1 MGGAMKP
8 ISPLLA
14 AAGLATLLSCGGGGG
29 GGGGSPPTVV
39 GTTPANGATA
49 VALSAGLTVTFS
61 EAMDCSTL
69 TTSTLGETL
78 EGNSVAGTVAC
89 NGTQATFTPSAPLA
103 PDLSYTAAV
112 QTGAKSGSGIALAAL
127 FTWNFTTAGVAGSA
141 PTVVATTPAMSTTGV
156 PVTSGLTV
164 TFSEPM
170 NCSTLST
177 TTLGESVGGVSVAGT
192 VACSGAQATFTPS
205 ASLAADTTYVA
216 AVQAGV
222 LSTSGLALATTY
234 TWSFMT
240 ASSGNQCGS
249 GTGGGTIY
257 VADFGNDRVVSMDD
271 MCGDNWTTLTEL
283 PGAGSNALGDAQ
295 DIFVA
300 SSGEIYIADTFNN
313 RIIRMDDMSGTNWT
327 SLGGTAPGTGI
338 NEFTTPRAVFVD
350 SMGRIY
356 VTDGFDFARIVRFD
370 DMTGAGWTTF
380 PANGD
385 PAAFSSLWGLFVDA
399 TFHIYVVDND
409 GSNMGVSRIVR
420 MDDMSGTGATPLG
433 TYGSGVNQFA
443 RPWGISV
450 DSTGHIYV
458 ADQSNQRIV
467 RIDDISGTNWTTLGT
482 IGTGTGQFFAPNGIY
497 VDGAGHIYVADSGGQ
512 GEGYGAD
519 DRIVRMDDM
528 DGTNWT
534 TLGQLGDGVKE
545 FTQPVSVW
553 VH

>member
-1 MGGAMKP
+1 MKP
-8 ISPLLA
+8 IPALLA
-14 AAGLATLLSCGGGGG
+14 AVSFAVLLGCGGGGG
-29 GGGGSPPTVV
+29 GSGGSAPTVV
-39 GTTPANGATA
+39 STTPANGATA
-49 VALSAGLTVTFS
+49 LALNAALTVTFS

-69 TTSTLGETL
+69 TTATLGETL
-78 EGNSVAGTVAC
+78 AGSSVAGTVAC

-103 PDLSYTAAV
+103 PDVNYTAAV
-112 QTGAKSGSGIALAAL
+112 QTGAKSGSGLALATL
-127 FTWNFTTAGVAGSA
+127 YSWSFTTAGVAGSA

-164 TFSEPM
+164 TFSEAM

-177 TTLGESVGGVSVAGT
+177 MTLGESAGGVSIAGT
-192 VACSGAQATFTPS
+192 VACSGTQATFTPS

-222 LSTSGLALATTY
+222 LSGTGLALATTY
-234 TWSFMT
+234 TWSFIT
-240 ASSGNQCGS
+240 AAGGSQCAS

-271 MCGDNWTTLTEL
+271 MCGDNWASLTEL
-283 PGAGSNALGDAQ
+283 PGAGGNALGDAQ

-300 SSGEIYIADTFNN
+300 STGEIYIADTFNN
-313 RIIRMDDMSGTNWT
+313 RIIRMDDMSGKNWT
-327 SLGGTAPGTGI
+327 SLGGTAAGTGV

-350 SMGRIY
+350 SMGHIY

-370 DMTGAGWTTF
+370 DMTGTNWTTF
-380 PANGD
+380 PASGS
-385 PAAFSSLWGLFVDA
+385 PAVFSSLWGLFVDA

-409 GSNMGVSRIVR
+409 GSNMGVSRVVR
-420 MDDMSGTGATPLG
+420 MDDMSGTGATALG
-433 TYGSGVNQFA
+433 TYGSGTKQFA
-443 RPWGISV
+443 RPWGVSV
-450 DSTGHIYV
+450 DGSGRIYV

-467 RIDDISGTNWTTLGT
+467 RMDDIAGTNWTTLGT
-482 IGTGTGQFFAPNGIY
+482 LGTDTGQFFAPNGIY

-528 DGTNWT
+528 SGTNWT
-534 TLGQLGDGVKE
+534 TLGTLGAGMKQ